1 MSDQN
6 FSARIFADLKEAMK
20 AKDAAT
26 LTVLRALKSAISYA
40 TIEKHGADGELTE
53 AEAIAALRTQIKQR
67 QDSAEKF
74 AEAGRAD
81 LEETE
86 RAEIVILER
95 YLPAALDEAAIGKLI
110 DAAIAE
116 VGATSKKEMGQVMK
130 ILGEKAGGRVDN
142 KTLSSGVMQRLS

>member
-6 FSARIFADLKEAMK
+6 FSERLGADLKVAMK
-20 AKDAAT
+20 SKDSAR

-40 TIEKHGADGELTE
+40 TIEKHGAGGALAD
-53 AEAIAALRTQIKQR
+53 ADVIAVVRTQIKQR

-81 LEETE
+81 LEGKE
-86 RAEIVILER
+86 RAEIAILET
-95 YLPAALDEAAIGKLI
+95 YLPASLDEGAISKLI
-110 DAAIAE
+110 DEAIAE
-116 VGATSKKEMGQVMK
+116 VGASSKKEMGQVMK
-130 ILGEKAGGRVDN
+130 VLQEKAAGRVDN